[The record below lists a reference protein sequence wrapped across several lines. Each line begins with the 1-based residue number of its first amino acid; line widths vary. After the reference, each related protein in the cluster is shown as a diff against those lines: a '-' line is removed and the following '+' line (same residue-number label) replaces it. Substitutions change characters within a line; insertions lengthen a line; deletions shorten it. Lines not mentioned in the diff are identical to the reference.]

1 MALPKLLVWL
11 VLAVVGLLLLSAVV
25 SAVFAAIAF
34 LWWVVRT
41 AVLLGIIGGLLYGA
55 YKLYGMASGNNTST
69 GDYSFSTSTSSGT
82 EYSQSTDPVKNLQQQ
97 YANGEL
103 DEAEFERRLERQMAD
118 DELDSIDRE
127 LQRERS

>member
-25 SAVFAAIAF
+25 SAVFAAIAL

-55 YKLYGMASGNNTST
+55 YKLYGMTSSSNTNT
-69 GDYSFSTSTSSGT
+69 GDYSFSTSTSGT
-82 EYSQSTDPVKNLQQQ
+82 EYSQSTDPVEDLQQQ
-97 YANGEL
+97 YASGEL
-103 DEAEFERRLERQMAD
+103 DEAEFERRLEREMVD
-118 DELDSIDRE
+118 DELDNIDRE